1 MSLADAGLALVL
13 DPGRLAELV
22 GQEVHATYLRP
33 KPGVSTVAALTDLDG
48 MPWGWVRTLTGDA
61 VAKSGK
67 VRHAAEQVGLGHRLG
82 EAVLPGRD
90 TVVQWGPVVTDPRL
104 VRVAAALDP
113 APGDVLRHNPLRR
126 LVVRDGDLVARVTR
140 DPHRSRMA
148 HLAHDL
154 AAAGVPVLT
163 SVDPGPGRPRG
174 RSVSWWP
181 WLEGTDG
188 AALAGTPEAED
199 VLREAGRVL
208 GLLHS
213 VAPAEVRDL
222 PDRGWADVVGTAR
235 ASVELLETVA
245 PGAATSA
252 RRVLDR
258 LPEDVPAGP
267 PVVCHGDLSPDQ
279 VLVRAGSGQVVL
291 TDLDR
296 AAAAPAVLDHAGLA
310 AVDLLLGHRALGPVV
325 EGYAAT
331 TGRRPSAPGPWVA
344 AAILARLA
352 EPWRHQVPGW
362 PGEAVRRALVAGRVL
377 GLADVWAERAPLLE
391 VAG

>member
-22 GQEVHATYLRP
+22 GREVRATYLRP

-48 MPWGWVRTLTGDA
+48 MPWGWVRTLTSDA
-61 VAKSGK
+61 VAKAGK
-67 VRHAAEQVGLGHRLG
+67 ARRAAEEAGLGALVG

-90 TVVQWGPVVTDPRL
+90 TLVQWGPVVTDPRL
-104 VRVAAALDP
+104 VRVAAVLDP

-140 DPHRSRMA
+140 TPHRSRLA
-148 HLAHDL
+148 HLADDL
-154 AAAGVPVLT
+154 AAAGVPVVT
-163 SVDPGPGRPRG
+163 SVDAGPGRPRG
-174 RSVSWWP
+174 RTVSWWP
-181 WLEGTDG
+181 WLEGTD
-188 AALAGTPEAED
+188 ASALVGTPHGEE
-199 VLREAGRVL
+199 VLRGAGRAL

-213 VAPAEVRDL
+213 VTPSQVRDL
-222 PDRGWADVVGTAR
+222 PVRGWADLLGAAR

-258 LPEDVPAGP
+258 LPGSAPGGP
-267 PVVCHGDLSPDQ
+267 LVVCHGDLSPDQ
-279 VLVRAGSGQVVL
+279 VLVRCGTGEVVL

-296 AAAAPAVLDHAGLA
+296 ACAAPASLDHAGLA
-310 AVDLLLGHRALGPVV
+310 AVDLLLGHRALAPVA
-325 EGYAAT
+325 EGYADS
-331 TGRRPSAPGPWVA
+331 TGRHPHAPGPWVA
-344 AAILARLA
+344 AAVLARVA
-352 EPWRHQVPGW
+352 EPWRHQLPGW
-362 PGEAVRRALVAGRVL
+362 PGEAVRRALIAGRVL
-377 GLADVWAERAPLLE
+377 GLEDVWAERAPVLE